1 MAEQKEKTKIS
12 ETAAAKERKQSNVA
26 MVTNRRQNFK
36 STKKTTKPNS
46 KKNTFISQSVE
57 SQIKI
62 KDYKIGKSD
71 HVVNLKNPF
80 SQKFDQTSTT
90 KNSVV
95 KQLLPNPPKPLRS
108 LPKKTKKI
116 EVNLISNSSDL
127 RTSQS
132 FFKSSFDQNLK
143 SEIKTTPSTID
154 KIEEE
159 IEDIF
164 APPREYRILSLNI
177 PKDWYKR
184 VTVFI
189 IFSLLLILPLQA
201 LTYYQGLQ
209 GTKDRILLATNEA
222 IENLKLGEQAVV
234 NLDLADAGHQFDQ
247 AESNFNLAQ
256 NEINALNSLTTEI
269 IKILPAQRA
278 SMATGLNLLKAG
290 QIVSAAGQSLINDAK
305 KLLTSKSL
313 PEYYQALAAFNGT
326 LQQVI
331 INFRQAKEY
340 LEKVNPADLPP
351 QHQQDFE
358 KVLANLPKIENSI
371 LNLYQLNKAGL
382 RLLGQEQW
390 QRYMLVFLNNNELRA
405 TGGFMGSFGLIDI
418 DRGEIKDLEIPGGG
432 TYDIQGQL
440 TQKVIAPEPLH
451 LINPRW
457 EFQDANWWPDYPT
470 TAKKIQW
477 FYQNASNPSV
487 DGVIT
492 ITSTLMERL
501 LDIFGPIPMPEYG
514 REITSQNFTAET
526 QKIVE
531 LEYDK
536 KENRPKQFIA
546 DLAPILL
553 EKIFAAN
560 DEQLKKLF
568 ATIITGL
575 NERQLMVYFNDSE
588 IQNIIT
594 QFGWSGELR
603 STAGDYLSVVHTNIA
618 GGKTDGV
625 IKETI
630 QHTAQI
636 QADGSIIDTVKL
648 IRRHTGVPKENI
660 FTGVQNNS
668 YVRFYVP
675 LGSVLI
681 EASGFKKPPKQLF
694 EKPSDELDPDTDLL
708 SNETD
713 RSKDE
718 ATDTDIYRS
727 FGKTVF
733 GNWLQLKP
741 GEIQEATIK
750 YRLPFTIPAGNQD
763 NHYYSLLVQKQA
775 GSLGSELKSNLNLTD
790 NFKPLAKFPSDLP
803 GDDTGVN
810 FNSIL
815 TTDQFYGVVLVTQ

>member
-432 TYDIQGQL
+432 
-440 TQKVIAPEPLH
+440 A
-451 LINPRW
+451 
-457 EFQDANWWPDYPT
+457 
-470 TAKKIQW
+470 
-477 FYQNASNPSV
+477 
-487 DGVIT
+487 
-492 ITSTLMERL
+492 L
-501 LDIFGPIPMPEYG
+501 L
-514 REITSQNFTAET
+514 A
-526 QKIVE
+526 
-531 LEYDK
+531 
-536 KENRPKQFIA
+536 
-546 DLAPILL
+546 
-553 EKIFAAN
+553 
-560 DEQLKKLF
+560 
-568 ATIITGL
+568 
-575 NERQLMVYFNDSE
+575 
-588 IQNIIT
+588 
-594 QFGWSGELR
+594 
-603 STAGDYLSVVHTNIA
+603 
-618 GGKTDGV
+618 
-625 IKETI
+625 
-630 QHTAQI
+630 
-636 QADGSIIDTVKL
+636 
-648 IRRHTGVPKENI
+648 
-660 FTGVQNNS
+660 VQ
-668 YVRFYVP
+668 
-675 LGSVLI
+675 
-681 EASGFKKPPKQLF
+681 
-694 EKPSDELDPDTDLL
+694 SD
-708 SNETD
+708 
-713 RSKDE
+713 
-718 ATDTDIYRS
+718 
-727 FGKTVF
+727 
-733 GNWLQLKP
+733 
-741 GEIQEATIK
+741 
-750 YRLPFTIPAGNQD
+750 YRLPEPALIEGEESLDEARGLAGELSARPAQD
-763 NHYYSLLVQKQA
+763 DEGRLAVVAA
-775 GSLGSELKSNLNLTD
+775 GR
-790 NFKPLAKFPSDLP
+790 
-803 GDDTGVN
+803 GDDDRVHARRARRLFDRVEHRDRAEAGVG
-810 FNSIL
+810 
-815 TTDQFYGVVLVTQ
+815 DQLRGALLAPADEGRDPRRGDGAKGLNVEPRDHPAADDGETELVGHGVSRWWCGRL